1 MQKGRPQKKKI
12 IHEQPRIDHF
22 SPKGRPE
29 FPDEIE
35 LSIEEY
41 ESVRLSDFMRLQQ
54 KQAAEM
60 MGISQQSFSRI
71 IRAARSKI
79 ADAIVNAKVIHIK
92 GGNFVN
98 KRCLDVAN
106 KLKRRKTTN

>member
-1 MQKGRPQKKKI
+1 MPKGRPQKKKI
-12 IHEQPRIDHF
+12 IHEQPRIDRF

-41 ESVRLSDFMRLQQ
+41 ESIRLADFVRLQQ
-54 KQAAEM
+54 KQSAEM

-71 IRAARSKI
+71 IRAARCKM
-79 ADAIVNAKVIHIK
+79 ADAIVNAKIMHIK

-98 KRCLDVAN
+98 KRCLDITN
-106 KLKRRKTTN
+106 KLKRRKNG